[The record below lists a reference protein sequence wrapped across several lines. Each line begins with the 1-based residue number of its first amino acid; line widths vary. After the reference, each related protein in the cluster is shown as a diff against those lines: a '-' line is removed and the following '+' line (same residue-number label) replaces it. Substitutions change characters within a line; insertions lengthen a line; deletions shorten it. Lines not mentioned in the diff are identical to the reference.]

1 MTDIPERQPIRD
13 FIEGFV
19 VDIDGVQAFML
30 ELPDHLESIASGK
43 FIVRYG
49 VQFLGKPQLSI
60 IPGLI
65 ALDYGD
71 MLTGEEAWDFL
82 WNRSN
87 LHPRADV
94 FGYRN
99 DGEDDVIVIKWL
111 DVDQP
116 PHILLYEDEQATK
129 PIASPQIMIASDDD
143 ELPFRFKKYL
153 PRYDSIAKWQAE
165 LANE

>member
-13 FIEGFV
+13 EIEGFV
-19 VDIDGVQAFML
+19 VDINGIQAFML
-30 ELPDHLESIASGK
+30 EIADELDVIASGQ

-60 IPGLI
+60 VPGLI
-65 ALDYGD
+65 ALDYGE

-99 DGEDDVIVIKWL
+99 DGEDDMIVIKWL
-111 DVDQP
+111 DVDQSA
-116 PHILLYEDEQATK
+116 HVLFYDTENATK
-129 PIASPQIMIASDDD
+129 PVASPQIMIASDDD
-143 ELPFRFKKYL
+143 GLPQRFTQHL

-165 LANE
+165 LEDE